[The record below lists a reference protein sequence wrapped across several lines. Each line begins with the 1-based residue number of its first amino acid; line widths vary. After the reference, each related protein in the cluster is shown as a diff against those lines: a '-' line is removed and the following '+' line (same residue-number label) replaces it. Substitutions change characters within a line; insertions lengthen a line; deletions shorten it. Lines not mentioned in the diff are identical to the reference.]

1 MTASARPHKRVSLL
15 PYLYLLPALVLF
27 GMFVFLPFFKT
38 VATSFFMTDPTG
50 RMVSFVGLE
59 NYLNTFA
66 SRDFGTVMSVTFEF
80 AVKVVIGSITMGVF
94 AAILANEVLHFKGLF
109 CTIYALPMAVSSACI
124 TVICIFILN
133 PTMGILNYMLGTDI
147 RWLKDVDT
155 ALNSVAVVTVW
166 MQMGLNYIFTIA
178 ALQNVDQSL
187 YEAAAIDGAGVVRK
201 HWHVTLPCISPTI
214 FFLLIVNVISSF
226 QSYAQINLMT
236 QGGPGK
242 FTRVFIY
249 QIYLEAFVNGR
260 FGVACAQS
268 VIMFFILLGL
278 TLLQFRLEKKVTY

>member
-1 MTASARPHKRVSLL
+1 MILRKGAHRGFSGAYPENTMLAFEKAVEQGMEGIELDIHLSKDGEVVVAHDETLRRVAGIDRAIADMTAQELAQTEIHGGDLGLTARGV
-15 PYLYLLPALVLF
+15 
-27 GMFVFLPFFKT
+27 
-38 VATSFFMTDPTG
+38 PTL
-50 RMVSFVGLE
+50 REYFR
-59 NYLNTFA
+59 FIK
-66 SRDFGTVMSVTFEF
+66 D
-80 AVKVVIGSITMGVF
+80 KD
-94 AAILANEVLHFKGLF
+94 
-109 CTIYALPMAVSSACI
+109 ALPMAFSSACI

-133 PTMGILNYMLGTDI
+133 PTMGILNYMLGTDF
-147 RWLKDVDT
+147 RWLKDVNT
-155 ALNSVAVVTVW
+155 ALNSVAVVTIW

-187 YEAAAIDGAGVVRK
+187 YEAAAIDGAGVMRK
-201 HWHVTLPCISPTI
+201 HWHVTLPCISPTL

-226 QSYAQINLMT
+226 QAYAQINLMT